1 MKAMKKLKVFYSL
14 LLLPFLVPL
23 SACDS
28 EGEKNISYLN
38 FGMLYDTSL
47 DSENSSKFVDHSISL
62 NYGDLVS
69 KINNKESFLLL
80 VYDKGNTCTCWYRYE
95 ATLLRAMKAKN
106 LLIYGIDPKEF
117 EGGKE
122 TYGIKYSSSEEN
134 LVIFQ
139 EGNIL
144 AQKSTNGTDDP
155 FVEYENFTNWLDQR
169 IKRSDMLQINKKQ
182 LDSLFEESGTSSFLV
197 YFGRESCGDCSY
209 IDKNFLYTY
218 NKEERNTSYY
228 LDCDAVGIRFEN
240 ESDKKEGKVGSIWQ
254 DFKDNYGL
262 SEKYNDELGYGL
274 GYVPSFILY
283 NKGKKE
289 DRKANLVRDM
299 VVTFNDEVK
308 EENGKYLLSDS
319 FYSETHIQNSEA
331 LSSLKEKG
339 MDLLL
344 KGKEI
349 DSSEIESY
357 PGGYLAWKKEAALQK
372 EKPILEGFLDFY
384 LKKN

>member
-1 MKAMKKLKVFYSL
+1 MKKTPLFYAL
-14 LLLPFLVPL
+14 LLLPFLAPL
-23 SACDS
+23 ASCSANS
-28 EGEKNISYLN
+28 NSTLAHLN
-38 FGMLYDTSL
+38 FGMLYDATL
-47 DSENSSKFVDHSISL
+47 DTQNSSQFADHSISL
-62 NYGDLVS
+62 NYGELVS

-106 LLIYGIDPKEF
+106 LLIYGIDPQEF

-134 LVIFQ
+134 LVVFQ
-139 EGNIL
+139 EGSVL

-155 FVEYENFTNWLDQR
+155 FVEYDNFIAWLEG
-169 IKRSDMLQINKKQ
+169 KAKTSDMLRISKKQ
-182 LDSLFEESGTSSFLV
+182 LDDLFEESGTPSFLV

-228 LDCDAVGIRFEN
+228 LDCDEVGIRFES
-240 ESDKKEGKVGSIWQ
+240 EEAKKEGKVGAIWQ
-254 DFKDNYGL
+254 TFKDDYGL
-262 SEKYNDELGYGL
+262 SEKYNEELGYGQ

-289 DRKANLVRDM
+289 DRKASLIRDM
-299 VVTFNDEVK
+299 IVTFNDEVK
-308 EENGKYLLSDS
+308 GENGKYTLSNS
-319 FYSETHIQNSEA
+319 FYSEERIQNSEA

-339 MDLLL
+339 MDFVL
-344 KGKEI
+344 KGIEI
-349 DSSEIESY
+349 PESEIETY
-357 PGGYLAWKKEAALQK
+357 PGGYIAWKKEAALQK
-372 EKPILEGFLDFY
+372 EKPLLQGFLDFY
-384 LKKN
+384 LKKE